1 MSVRLVAPL
10 TGNGPIPA
18 PGRWRVAFVAAG
30 HRFIKKETIK
40 TGGLNLSPPTLGLS
54 RNRRNK
60 HTKDKTQDCQVLH
73 RFLHFGMRIR
83 TSEVVDQIGQRF
95 PFAKA
100 ILQTTKTA

>member
-1 MSVRLVAPL
+1 
-10 TGNGPIPA
+10 
-18 PGRWRVAFVAAG
+18 
-30 HRFIKKETIK
+30 
-40 TGGLNLSPPTLGLS
+40 
-54 RNRRNK
+54 
-60 HTKDKTQDCQVLH
+60 VLH